1 MRPDAEQRRQQTT
14 AMNPKPTG
22 NPEVGQKKCYPHAG
36 NSDVFSGRRRWFSNR
51 LSYEPLERRWTIQSS
66 RTFGRATSFRMAYN
80 TLPRQRVLMQRTITL
95 ELQLPKDWKEFRLP
109 KALDERLQELLERQN
124 REGKLAPRE
133 RQEAKALTE
142 LVDLLSLMKAR
153 AVVQGS

>member
-1 MRPDAEQRRQQTT
+1 
-14 AMNPKPTG
+14 
-22 NPEVGQKKCYPHAG
+22 
-36 NSDVFSGRRRWFSNR
+36 
-51 LSYEPLERRWTIQSS
+51 
-66 RTFGRATSFRMAYN
+66 
-80 TLPRQRVLMQRTITL
+80 MQRTITL